1 MDYKQLR
8 KNICEQTGRTAADV
22 DALTEG
28 LSLILQQTGAELDAV
43 AVPTFGTF
51 RPVKHN
57 ETISEDLSTGK
68 RMLLPP
74 EIVMEFEPSASLL
87 RRINP
92 VDEVIGG
99 NAL

>member
-1 MDYKQLR
+1 MDYKQLK
-8 KNICEQTGRTAADV
+8 KNICEQTGRSAADV

-28 LSLILQQTGAELDAV
+28 LALILQQTGMELDAV

-51 RPVKHN
+51 RPVKHK

-68 RMLLPP
+68 RVLLPP

-99 NAL
+99 KPL